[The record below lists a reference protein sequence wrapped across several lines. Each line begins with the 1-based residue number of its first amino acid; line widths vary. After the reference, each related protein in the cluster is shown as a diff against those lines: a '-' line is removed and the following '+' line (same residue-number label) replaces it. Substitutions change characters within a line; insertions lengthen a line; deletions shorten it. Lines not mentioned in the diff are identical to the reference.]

1 MEMTTPEEAV
11 RKYLKGIGVIPEE
24 DPPQIARTDV
34 LVERA
39 RRRAIN
45 FARLLRLRGFII
57 EISRFARMTAVD
69 FYDPYLRDKLIEK
82 GMKSRLYR
90 DSRRVVEYAT
100 VATRGSI
107 AFWDS
112 KIEGDIPVAM
122 LRPDIPEIP
131 FLRMVIQEEKPAEIT
146 EVHLH
151 MWNHRPTVHIHIK
164 GEDIDLGKLVEFVC
178 RIRDVSRMFL
188 EEPPYGLE

>member
-1 MEMTTPEEAV
+1 MTTPEEAV

-82 GMKSRLYR
+82 GMKSRLY
-90 DSRRVVEYAT
+90 
-100 VATRGSI
+100 
-107 AFWDS
+107 
-112 KIEGDIPVAM
+112 
-122 LRPDIPEIP
+122 
-131 FLRMVIQEEKPAEIT
+131 
-146 EVHLH
+146 
-151 MWNHRPTVHIHIK
+151 
-164 GEDIDLGKLVEFVC
+164 
-178 RIRDVSRMFL
+178 
-188 EEPPYGLE
+188 